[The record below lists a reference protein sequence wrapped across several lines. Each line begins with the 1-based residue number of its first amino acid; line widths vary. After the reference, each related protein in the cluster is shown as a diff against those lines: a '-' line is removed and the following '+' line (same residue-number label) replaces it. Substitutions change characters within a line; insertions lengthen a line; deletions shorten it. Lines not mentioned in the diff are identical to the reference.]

1 MVSRPLRG
9 YLILVAVF
17 ALGAAAGGGSLFA
30 VLRHRSTAMLVDDRV
45 NERRLDGLTDA
56 LGLDGAQRQQIAKI
70 LNEAQREARAIS
82 WQTDARCGHPLL
94 DHRTQVDDR
103 IRAALRGAQQARFD
117 ALLAQRRERE
127 ASSPPGPS
135 SPPP

>member
-1 MVSRPLRG
+1 V
-9 YLILVAVF
+9 
-17 ALGAAAGGGSLFA
+17 LGAAAGGASVFA
-30 VLRHRSTAMLVDDRV
+30 VLRHRSTAMLADDRV
-45 NERRLDGLTDA
+45 NERRLDGLTEE
-56 LGLDGAQRQQIAKI
+56 LGLDTAQRQQIAAI

-94 DHRTQVDDR
+94 DHRTLVDGR

-127 ASSPPGPS
+127 ASSPPTPS